1 MFDSVTSKRSRW
13 RIFWPEVSDL
23 DGAQE
28 AITLGYG
35 ACLALAALNGI
46 VAIFGPKA
54 GFVDAALYAIL
65 GFAIRR
71 KSRTAA
77 IMAVALLT
85 LGILVSIRRVP
96 VVGALTIISFVCLA
110 SSVRGTLAYWRLA
123 RSQQSSAPSP
133 S

>member
-13 RIFWPEVSDL
+13 RIFWPEVNDL

-35 ACLALAALNGI
+35 ACFALAALNGI
-46 VAIFGPKA
+46 VATFGAKS
-54 GFVDAALYAIL
+54 GFLDAALYAIL

-77 IMAVALLT
+77 IMAIALLT
-85 LGILVSIRRVP
+85 LEILVSISRVP
-96 VVGALTIISFVCLA
+96 VVGALTIISFVCLVG
-110 SSVRGTLAYWRLA
+110 SVRGTLAYWRLVRA
-123 RSQQSSAPSP
+123 QQSSAQSP
-133 S
+133 G